1 MLKQRKNKTAL
12 VARSLTDHLNP
23 GVKEPRRD
31 SKLAVNAV
39 KIYGRMARLV
49 PGVILSLFV
58 LADVAPAQIKI
69 GAAEAL
75 TGNAAQ
81 YGTPIRK
88 GLELALGEIN
98 GSGGIHGQKIEL
110 IIEDEQG
117 KKEEAINV
125 FKKLIF
131 QDRVLMLFGPTL
143 SNSAQASD
151 PVAQSA
157 GVVVFGTSNTADGI
171 TSIGNYVFRNS
182 VTEADIL
189 PVTLRVASLKT
200 GLKKVAVLYGNDDI
214 FTKSG
219 YDNFKIALQTLKI
232 PVTTTETFAKGD
244 VDFKAQLTKIKAG
257 GPDAIVLSALI
268 AEGAPIMVQARQL
281 GIALPFIGGNGMNS
295 PRVFELAKDSS
306 DNLWVGSPW
315 SVENPAAENKRF
327 IAAYQ
332 KTYAALPDQFAAQA
346 YDAVH
351 IVAQALRKTKTT
363 GKLEA
368 DRRALRD
375 ALPAVQWTG
384 ATGPFKFRQVGGRDG
399 KPGGY
404 DAVQTAIVMMTK
416 GNQYVIQK

>member
-1 MLKQRKNKTAL
+1 MKLKR
-12 VARSLTDHLNP
+12 
-23 GVKEPRRD
+23 
-31 SKLAVNAV
+31 
-39 KIYGRMARLV
+39 
-49 PGVILSLFV
+49 ILSGAI
-58 LADVAPAQIKI
+58 LALGYLAGNAGAQIKI

-81 YGTPIRK
+81 YGAPIRR
-88 GLELALGEIN
+88 GFELALGEIN
-98 GSGGIHGQKIEL
+98 GAGGINGQNIEL
-110 IIEDEQG
+110 VIEDEQG

-131 QDRVLMLFGPTL
+131 QDKVLMLFGPTL

-157 GVVVFGTSNTADGI
+157 KVVVFGTSNTADGI

-189 PVTLRVASLKT
+189 PVTLRMASQKT

-219 YDNFKIALQTLKI
+219 YDNFKKALQDLKI

-244 VDFKAQLTKIKAG
+244 VDFKPQLTKIKASN
-257 GPDAIVLSALI
+257 PDAVVLSALV
-268 AEGAPIMVQARQL
+268 AEGAPMMVQARQL
-281 GIALPFIGGNGMNS
+281 GITLPFIGGNGMNS

-327 IAAYQ
+327 ISAYQ
-332 KTYAALPDQFAAQA
+332 KAHATLPDQFAAQA
-346 YDAVH
+346 YDAMY
-351 IVAQALRKTKTT
+351 IVAQALKKIKIT

-368 DRRALRD
+368 DRKSLRD
-375 ALPAVQWTG
+375 ALPGIQWTG
-384 ATGPFKFRQVGGRDG
+384 ATGPFKFRQVTGRDG
-399 KPGGY
+399 KPAGY
-404 DAVQTAIVMMTK
+404 DAVQTAIVMVTK

>member
-1 MLKQRKNKTAL
+1 MRTEWSGDSSKILLGTILAL
-12 VARSLTDHLNP
+12 GLFAGVA
-23 GVKEPRRD
+23 
-31 SKLAVNAV
+31 A
-39 KIYGRMARLV
+39 
-49 PGVILSLFV
+49 
-58 LADVAPAQIKI
+58 AQIKI

-81 YGTPIRK
+81 YGGPIRK
-88 GLELALGEIN
+88 GFELALSEIN
-98 GSGGIHGQKIEL
+98 AGGGINGQKIDV

-117 KKEEAINV
+117 KKEAAINV

-131 QDRVLMLFGPTL
+131 QDKVLMLFGPTL

-157 GVVVFGTSNTADGI
+157 KVVVFGTSNTADGI

-189 PVTLRVASLKT
+189 PVTLRAASQKT
-200 GLKKVAVLYGNDDI
+200 GFKKVAVLYGNDDI

-219 YDNFKIALQTLKI
+219 YDNFKKALQNLNM

-244 VDFKAQLTKIKAG
+244 VDFKPQLTKIKASN
-257 GPDAIVLSALI
+257 PDAIVLSALV
-268 AEGAPIMVQARQL
+268 AEGAPLMVQARQL
-281 GIALPFIGGNGMNS
+281 GITLPFIGGNGMNS

-315 SVENPAAENKRF
+315 SIENPAAENQRF
-327 IAAYQ
+327 IAAYR
-332 KTYAALPDQFAAQA
+332 KVHGSLPDQFAAQA
-346 YDAVH
+346 YDAMY
-351 IVAQALRKTKTT
+351 IVAQALKKIKIT

-375 ALPAVQWTG
+375 ALPAIQWTG
-384 ATGPFKFRQVGGRDG
+384 ATGPFKFRQVPGRDG
-399 KPGGY
+399 KPAGY
-404 DAVQTAIVMMTK
+404 DAVQTAIVMVTQ
-416 GNQYVIQK
+416 GNRYVIQK